1 MAGLDTDESVSK
13 LEEMEVPQVRRGT
26 QREVCSEEKHHV
38 NRPAS
43 RAAHA
48 AHFHIT
54 EAWQKSIDLTGPALK
69 HAVLSGCG
77 TVTEFRAKW
86 KLLGSPHVTQ
96 RDADRHSPQ
105 QLRRKVGAAVPVCK
119 RESVFQK
126 TEDDIE
132 RVTRQLE
139 TDFALEKSEGQE
151 QTTGQEKDVPQEVL
165 VQRLGQVKKEY
176 SSLVREA
183 EEVRKMQEEMS
194 LFFQSKLME
203 ACQMLQQLQ
212 TAATGPEKV
221 SKLMKTCQMLQQLQ
235 TAATGPETV
244 SKTHGGLSDAPAA
257 ADSCIGP

>member
-13 LEEMEVPQVRRGT
+13 LEEM
-26 QREVCSEEKHHV
+26 
-38 NRPAS
+38 
-43 RAAHA
+43 
-48 AHFHIT
+48 
-54 EAWQKSIDLTGPALK
+54 
-69 HAVLSGCG
+69 
-77 TVTEFRAKW
+77 
-86 KLLGSPHVTQ
+86 
-96 RDADRHSPQ
+96 
-105 QLRRKVGAAVPVCK
+105 
-119 RESVFQK
+119 FQK

-165 VQRLGQVKKEY
+165 VQRLGEVKKEY

-212 TAATGPEKV
+212 TAATGPEKDDRTEEQENV
-221 SKLMKTCQMLQQLQ
+221 QEGEIERRKEGEEEEEGAVGGVPLQVAKTD
-235 TAATGPETV
+235 T
-244 SKTHGGLSDAPAA
+244 
-257 ADSCIGP
+257 SCDDQPPP